1 MLTKQLKFLSEFVV
15 HNVRFW
21 VLQKTLVE
29 VLFYWRD
36 ANLIT
41 RFFEELVIHNVRFRK
56 SAHNFWDGCSVRV
69 SPDVVRLSGR
79 LRSGDKLCPVA
90 GEILKK
96 LDRPPDRTGRPAC
109 PAGRGQG
116 TLSGR
121 LIILITWSFKPTRQL
136 GTHNRSTFLA

>member
-1 MLTKQLKFLSEFVV
+1 M
-15 HNVRFW
+15 
-21 VLQKTLVE
+21 
-29 VLFYWRD
+29 
-36 ANLIT
+36 
-41 RFFEELVIHNVRFRK
+41 
-56 SAHNFWDGCSVRV
+56 SASNFCDGCPVRV

-116 TLSGR
+116 SLSGR
-121 LIILITWSFKPTRQL
+121 LVLYTNNAEVTIVELNFQR
-136 GTHNRSTFLA
+136 F